1 MKRRPGAAARQ
12 TALRTPG
19 FDWRTRDD
27 VIAAIRALRE
37 EPLPDVTVAPE
48 PGWPEGDVEG
58 AFRRAYSTHPVV
70 FAARLWEAEEART
83 TRTFRVFHFLTYL
96 HVDAARRWRSAQSEP
111 APF

>member
-1 MKRRPGAAARQ
+1 MKRRPGAVARQ

-27 VIAAIRALRE
+27 VIAAIRALRDG
-37 EPLPDVTVAPE
+37 PLPEVTVAPE
-48 PGWPEGDVEG
+48 PGWPEGNVER

-70 FAARLWEAEEART
+70 VAARLWEADELRA
-83 TRTFRVFHFLTYL
+83 TRTFRLFHYLTYL
-96 HVDAARRWRSAQSEP
+96 HVDAARRWRDENAAL